1 MRRAP
6 LAAQKMMQGKQA
18 SDGGLPMMM
27 NMFEPFMQKL
37 NNFIRDNLEHTRQE
51 INNVRD
57 RTAAAAIQNPIIQA
71 PPPAPPVPI
80 NPEYLRLNFQP
91 LNMQTDLQREIR
103 LRQEAQVQQR
113 LINETAEHN
122 MRMLTEAYRRA
133 APADH
138 LVAANN
144 YLHNPVAAD
153 GPYRPGSPPMNLHDR
168 EVDMNR
174 FENRRGS
181 TPSSPATTVVGNSP
195 AAMTTDD
202 NNSITESEYRPRP
215 PPDQRYAIQQ
225 PYTPPHV
232 ITPFERMNLDH
243 LHQMESLRRAAETPL
258 PMTPPPINHVESAV
272 SHRHEAN
279 PTPAQSPTTEL
290 KQPSNTF
297 RPVSVPVSE
306 PESVREEIREGE
318 EMPMSGLNSMSTSPT
333 ARLQRAAKQYQIY
346 DDITRRIEKP
356 TPIVATVKTLPHLD
370 AHNAH
375 VAEFNNQRQQMQK
388 VVAQTLP
395 GRADKL
401 RMEMRFLGSRL
412 NHLPNH
418 DFLSQLRPIINET
431 REILPKILT
440 PDQRQFYYNPV
451 ASLLPYTR
459 IEKYPSYLDLATKTR
474 IMQTL
479 FSLETP
485 LLNYSKKVKEQLG
498 RITDPHLQ
506 IRGETPHMI
515 RRMVAERERVSNP
528 APPSTEQYG
537 AVGGHENRAI
547 TQFQDRDDPVDMLN
561 DSGNNI
567 AFDERGAG
575 HKHLRHF
582 RDEKTDSEH
591 LLSKY
596 NIEALP
602 EMIDL
607 EKQFEIDTPEKSHM
621 IDEPSIR
628 FLNEIVGMDQ
638 KATRRSQYL
647 TREAYDK
654 IKNLQDIRF
663 LGNKLRSLVTLPDP
677 DKFFDHTTANALR
690 HLSANHEDV
699 KPHLQKFFDNLK
711 SHATVH
717 TTHEK
722 NGRLAYMLRM
732 PNTQR
737 VHTHTSS
744 LPFDKLPD
752 LIRDKISSDDVLLDT
767 LVREACGEKCLYQYA
782 IDQPHRHLVSYYEP
796 KNSEETKKIEWQ
808 M

>member
-27 NMFEPFMQKL
+27 SMFEPFMQKL

-51 INNVRD
+51 INNARE

-71 PPPAPPVPI
+71 PPPAPPLPI

-91 LNMQTDLQREIR
+91 LNMQTDLQRETR
-103 LRQEAQVQQR
+103 LRQEAQRQQR
-113 LINETAEHN
+113 LINETAQHN

-133 APADH
+133 APAEH
-138 LVAANN
+138 VAAANN
-144 YLHNPVAAD
+144 YLQNRVAAD
-153 GPYRPGSPPMNLHDR
+153 GPYRPASPPMNLHTG

-181 TPSSPATTVVGNSP
+181 TPSDSPATTVVGDSP
-195 AAMTTDD
+195 APMTTDD
-202 NNSITESEYRPRP
+202 NHSMTNSEYRPRP
-215 PPDQRYAIQQ
+215 PPDQRYAIQR
-225 PYTPPHV
+225 PYTPPHL
-232 ITPFERMNLDH
+232 TSPFERMNLEH
-243 LHQMESLRRAAETPL
+243 LHQMESLRRASETPL
-258 PMTPPPINHVESAV
+258 PTTPPDSPPPPQ
-272 SHRHEAN
+272 
-279 PTPAQSPTTEL
+279 PTQQTPTTEL
-290 KQPSNTF
+290 KQQYTF
-297 RPVSVPVSE
+297 RPVSTPVSE
-306 PESVREEIREGE
+306 PESIREEIRERE
-318 EMPMSGLNSMSTSPT
+318 EMPMSGLNSQSTSPT
-333 ARLQRAAKQYQIY
+333 SRLQAAARQYQIY
-346 DDITRRIEKP
+346 DDITRRIQKP

-388 VVAQTLP
+388 VVADTLP

-401 RMEMRFLGSRL
+401 RTEMRLLGSRL

-418 DFLSQLRPIINET
+418 DFLSQLRPIIHET
-431 REILPKILT
+431 REILPKVLT
-440 PDQRQFYYNPV
+440 QEQRQFYYNPI

-459 IEKYPSYLDLATKTR
+459 IEKYPTYLDMATKSR

-479 FSLETP
+479 FALETP
-485 LLNYSKKVKEQLG
+485 LLNYSKKVKDQLG
-498 RITDPHLQ
+498 GITDPNLQ

-515 RRMVAERERVSNP
+515 RRMVAERERALNP

-537 AVGGHENRAI
+537 AVGGHENKAI
-547 TQFQDRDDPVDMLN
+547 TQFQGRDDSIDMLN

-575 HKHLRHF
+575 HKHMRHF
-582 RDEKTDSEH
+582 RDEKIDSENTPH

-654 IKNLQDIRF
+654 IKKLQDIRF

-722 NGRLAYMLRM
+722 NGRLAYMLRI

-737 VHTHTSS
+737 VHTHTSN
-744 LPFDKLPD
+744 LPFDRLPD
-752 LIRDKISSDDVLLDT
+752 LIRDRVSSDDVILDT